1 MTPTEVFVVRNSAE
15 GLELTQPEDE
25 DTTLF
30 KIPFTIMKNIAT
42 Q

>member
-15 GLELTQPEDE
+15 GLELIQPEDE
-25 DTTLF
+25 DTTLL
-30 KIPFTIMKNIAT
+30 KMPCAIMKNVAT